1 MMLQRTFVEETET
14 FSFLEHCKLTK
25 TRDATQ
31 SLHLETANWWYDFAE
46 CSII

>member
-1 MMLQRTFVEETET
+1 MVDYRTLET